1 MPTWA
6 KAATETVLG
15 YELLDVLFS
24 STVHLT
30 SSSSMGKKK
39 KKKNQEKRPVGRH
52 HNEKEVTQISEP
64 QNRQ

>member
-39 KKKNQEKRPVGRH
+39 KKNQEKRPVGRH